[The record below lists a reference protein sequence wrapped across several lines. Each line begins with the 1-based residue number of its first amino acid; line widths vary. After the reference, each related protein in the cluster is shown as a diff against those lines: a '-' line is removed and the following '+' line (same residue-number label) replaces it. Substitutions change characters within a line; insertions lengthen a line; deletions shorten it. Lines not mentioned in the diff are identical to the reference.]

1 MVRYYY
7 GLKPRFYSSICPLI
21 CRLGEKGCLCG
32 LLCSSRFSLFF
43 LCPPRFLGWKADE
56 GRGRWHFTAC
66 GQKFSF
72 LFFCCGQH
80 HNIITY
86 LSFYLFFFIV
96 FLSVIKQ
103 FTYGITFRV
112 VFSVQ
117 IIYLFCLSNEGGGS
131 WRMSEL
137 FCWRVEIYSKAP
149 QHDRKWKWNKVEIKM
164 STKGTE
170 MQKCEGEP
178 WTGSESDRSKWV

>member
-1 MVRYYY
+1 MKKGAFVA
-7 GLKPRFYSSICPLI
+7 FYAPLD
-21 CRLGEKGCLCG
+21 
-32 LLCSSRFSLFF
+32 FSLFF
-43 LCPPRFLGWKADE
+43 CVRRAFWVGRQMRGGEDDILRLVDKNSRF
-56 GRGRWHFTAC
+56 
-66 GQKFSF
+66 
-72 LFFCCGQH
+72 FFCCGQH

-131 WRMSEL
+131 WRMPEL
-137 FCWRVEIYSKAP
+137 FCWRAEIYSKAP